1 MRMCSVHKKIY
12 CLNKLEYQ
20 NRDTESSVGYY
31 EMKYETLDNVGKL
44 FLKEGHKIFRI
55 WRADQFFFAT

>member
-1 MRMCSVHKKIY
+1 MCSVHKKIY

-20 NRDTESSVGYY
+20 NRDTESSVGCYY

-55 WRADQFFFAT
+55 RRADQFFFAT